1 MKFISVR
8 DFRSKSGEVWK
19 NLAKD
24 SDYVVTNHGKP
35 AALLTR
41 LDESN
46 YDDTITA
53 IRQTRLLRSIT
64 ALQTVAKAK
73 GLDKVSMDE
82 IDSII
87 KKSRKDRRRLA

>member
-24 SDYVVTNHGKP
+24 SDYIVTNHGKP

-41 LDESN
+41 LDENN
-46 YDDTITA
+46 YEDTITA
-53 IRQTRLLRSIT
+53 IRQARLLRSIS
-64 ALQTVAKAK
+64 AMQSQSKEK
-73 GLDKVSMDE
+73 GLDKLGMDE
-82 IDSII
+82 IDALI
-87 KKSRKDRRRLA
+87 KASRRERGSAA